1 MIQIQ
6 SYTLHIACL
15 LTQANITSKN
25 FNIISVAE
33 QINFKTI
40 EIPMLKLKL
49 EPDRLNFTISFETG
63 LILILWIQL
72 INNFGK

>member
-40 EIPMLKLKL
+40 EIQKLKLK
-49 EPDRLNFTISFETG
+49 PDILNFTISFETG
-63 LILILWIQL
+63 LILILWIRL